1 MRFDTNLVF
10 QETQKNINKMI
21 LFKKYLL
28 HTLKIWP
35 FLYKIQTDPH
45 YKKWKFVLDWGA
57 PLLLISLVLLIE
69 RPTLKEY
76 FYGMFLFL
84 ILWGWVLYFIRKAM
98 NKRIKKGYQY
108 YLKMKEDIER
118 IEGDCQK
125 NNSLFRNTNQ

>member
-1 MRFDTNLVF
+1 MGFDTNLVF

-21 LFKKYLL
+21 LFKKLLL
-28 HTLKIWP
+28 HTFKIWP

-98 NKRIKKGYQY
+98 NERIKKGYQY

-118 IEGDCQK
+118 IEGEYQK
-125 NNSLFRNTNQ
+125 NN

>member
-1 MRFDTNLVF
+1 MGFDTNLVF

-21 LFKKYLL
+21 LFKKLLL

-35 FLYKIQTDPH
+35 FLYKIQTEPH

-98 NKRIKKGYQY
+98 NERIKKGYQY

-125 NNSLFRNTNQ
+125 NN

>member
-1 MRFDTNLVF
+1 MGFDTNLVF

-35 FLYKIQTDPH
+35 FLYKIQTEPH

-98 NKRIKKGYQY
+98 NERIKKGYQY
-108 YLKMKEDIER
+108 YLKTKEDIER
-118 IEGDCQK
+118 IEGDYQK
-125 NNSLFRNTNQ
+125 NN

>member
-1 MRFDTNLVF
+1 MGFDTNLVF

-35 FLYKIQTDPH
+35 FLYKIQTEPH
-45 YKKWKFVLDWGA
+45 YKKWKFVLDWGV
-57 PLLLISLVLLIE
+57 PLLLISLALLIE

-98 NKRIKKGYQY
+98 NERIKKGYQY

-118 IEGDCQK
+118 IEGEYQK
-125 NNSLFRNTNQ
+125 NN

>member
-1 MRFDTNLVF
+1 MGFDTNLVF

-21 LFKKYLL
+21 LFKKLLL
-28 HTLKIWP
+28 HALKIWP
-35 FLYKIQTDPH
+35 FLYKIQTEPH

-98 NKRIKKGYQY
+98 NERIKKGYQY
-108 YLKMKEDIER
+108 YLKTKEDIER
-118 IEGDCQK
+118 IEGDYQK
-125 NNSLFRNTNQ
+125 NN

>member
-1 MRFDTNLVF
+1 MGFDTNLVF

-69 RPTLKEY
+69 RPTLNEY

-98 NKRIKKGYQY
+98 NERIKKGYQY
-108 YLKMKEDIER
+108 YLKTKEDIER

-125 NNSLFRNTNQ
+125 NN

>member
-1 MRFDTNLVF
+1 MGFDTNLVS

-21 LFKKYLL
+21 LFKKLLL

-35 FLYKIQTDPH
+35 FLYKIQTEPH

-98 NKRIKKGYQY
+98 NERIKKGYQY
-108 YLKMKEDIER
+108 YLKTKEDIER
-118 IEGDCQK
+118 IEGEYQK
-125 NNSLFRNTNQ
+125 NN

>member
-1 MRFDTNLVF
+1 MGFDTNLVF

-21 LFKKYLL
+21 LFKKLLL
-28 HTLKIWP
+28 HALKIWP
-35 FLYKIQTDPH
+35 FLYKIQTEPH

-98 NKRIKKGYQY
+98 NERIKKGYQY

-118 IEGDCQK
+118 IEGEYQK
-125 NNSLFRNTNQ
+125 NN

>member
-1 MRFDTNLVF
+1 MGFDTNLVF

-21 LFKKYLL
+21 LFKKLLL

-98 NKRIKKGYQY
+98 NERIKKGYQY

-125 NNSLFRNTNQ
+125 NN

>member
-1 MRFDTNLVF
+1 MGFDTNLVS

-21 LFKKYLL
+21 LFKKLLL

-35 FLYKIQTDPH
+35 FLYKIQTEPH

-98 NKRIKKGYQY
+98 NERINKGYQY
-108 YLKMKEDIER
+108 YLKTKEDIER

-125 NNSLFRNTNQ
+125 NN

>member
-1 MRFDTNLVF
+1 MGLDTNLVF

-21 LFKKYLL
+21 LFKKLLL

-98 NKRIKKGYQY
+98 NERIKKGYQY
-108 YLKMKEDIER
+108 YLKMKEDIDR
-118 IEGDCQK
+118 IEGEYQK
-125 NNSLFRNTNQ
+125 NN

>member
-1 MRFDTNLVF
+1 MGLDTNLVF

-21 LFKKYLL
+21 LFKKLLL

-98 NKRIKKGYQY
+98 NERIKKGYQY

-118 IEGDCQK
+118 IEGEYQK
-125 NNSLFRNTNQ
+125 NN

>member
-1 MRFDTNLVF
+1 VGFDTNLVF

-35 FLYKIQTDPH
+35 FLYKIQTEPH

-98 NKRIKKGYQY
+98 NERIKKGYQY
-108 YLKMKEDIER
+108 YLKTKEDIER
-118 IEGDCQK
+118 IEGDYQK
-125 NNSLFRNTNQ
+125 NN

>member
-1 MRFDTNLVF
+1 MGFDTNLVF

-35 FLYKIQTDPH
+35 FLYKIQTEPH

-98 NKRIKKGYQY
+98 NERIKKGYQY

-118 IEGDCQK
+118 IEGEYQK
-125 NNSLFRNTNQ
+125 NN

>member
-1 MRFDTNLVF
+1 MGFDTNLVS

-21 LFKKYLL
+21 LFKKLLL

-35 FLYKIQTDPH
+35 FLYKIQTEPH

-98 NKRIKKGYQY
+98 NERIKKGYQY
-108 YLKMKEDIER
+108 YLKTKEDIER

-125 NNSLFRNTNQ
+125 NN

>member
-1 MRFDTNLVF
+1 MGFDTNLVF

-21 LFKKYLL
+21 LFKKLLL
-28 HTLKIWP
+28 HALKIFP
-35 FLYKIQTDPH
+35 FLYKIQTEPH

-98 NKRIKKGYQY
+98 NERIKKGYQY
-108 YLKMKEDIER
+108 YVKMKEDIER
-118 IEGDCQK
+118 IEGEYQK
-125 NNSLFRNTNQ
+125 NN

>member
-1 MRFDTNLVF
+1 MGFDTNLVF

-21 LFKKYLL
+21 LFKKLLL
-28 HTLKIWP
+28 HALKIWP
-35 FLYKIQTDPH
+35 FLYKIQTEPH
-45 YKKWKFVLDWGA
+45 YKKWKFVLDWGT

-98 NKRIKKGYQY
+98 NERIKKGYQY
-108 YLKMKEDIER
+108 YLKTKEDIER

-125 NNSLFRNTNQ
+125 NN

>member
-1 MRFDTNLVF
+1 VGFDTNLVF

-21 LFKKYLL
+21 LFKKLLL
-28 HTLKIWP
+28 HTFKIWP

-98 NKRIKKGYQY
+98 NERIKKGYQY

-118 IEGDCQK
+118 IEGEYQK
-125 NNSLFRNTNQ
+125 NN

>member
-1 MRFDTNLVF
+1 MGFDTNLVF

-35 FLYKIQTDPH
+35 FLYKIQTEPH
-45 YKKWKFVLDWGA
+45 YKKWKFVLDWGV

-98 NKRIKKGYQY
+98 NERIKKGYQY
-108 YLKMKEDIER
+108 YLKTKEDIER
-118 IEGDCQK
+118 IEGEYQK
-125 NNSLFRNTNQ
+125 NN

>member
-1 MRFDTNLVF
+1 MGFDTNLVS

-21 LFKKYLL
+21 LFKKLLL

-35 FLYKIQTDPH
+35 FLYKIQTEPH

-76 FYGMFLFL
+76 FYEMFLFL

-98 NKRIKKGYQY
+98 NERIKKGYQY

-125 NNSLFRNTNQ
+125 NN

>member
-1 MRFDTNLVF
+1 MGFDTNLVF

-35 FLYKIQTDPH
+35 FLYKIQTEPH

-98 NKRIKKGYQY
+98 NERIKKGYQY

-125 NNSLFRNTNQ
+125 NN

>member
-1 MRFDTNLVF
+1 MGFDTNLVS

-35 FLYKIQTDPH
+35 FLYKIQTEPH

-98 NKRIKKGYQY
+98 NERIKKGYQY

-125 NNSLFRNTNQ
+125 NN

>member
-1 MRFDTNLVF
+1 MELDTNLVF

-45 YKKWKFVLDWGA
+45 YKKWKFLLDWGA

-98 NKRIKKGYQY
+98 NERIKKGYQY
-108 YLKMKEDIER
+108 YLKTKEDIER

-125 NNSLFRNTNQ
+125 NN

>member
-1 MRFDTNLVF
+1 MGFDTNLVF

-21 LFKKYLL
+21 LFKKLL
-28 HTLKIWP
+28 FHTLKIWP
-35 FLYKIQTDPH
+35 FLYKIQTEPH

-98 NKRIKKGYQY
+98 NERIKKGYQY
-108 YLKMKEDIER
+108 YLKTKEDIER
-118 IEGDCQK
+118 IEGEYEK
-125 NNSLFRNTNQ
+125 NN

>member
-1 MRFDTNLVF
+1 
-10 QETQKNINKMI
+10 MI
-21 LFKKYLL
+21 LFKKLLL
-28 HTLKIWP
+28 HALKIFP
-35 FLYKIQTDPH
+35 FLYKIQTEPH

-84 ILWGWVLYFIRKAM
+84 ILWGWVLYFIQKAM
-98 NKRIKKGYQY
+98 NERIKKGYQY

-118 IEGDCQK
+118 IEGVYQK
-125 NNSLFRNTNQ
+125 NN

>member
-1 MRFDTNLVF
+1 MGFDPNLVS

-35 FLYKIQTDPH
+35 FLYKIQTEPH

-98 NKRIKKGYQY
+98 NERIKKGYQY
-108 YLKMKEDIER
+108 YLKTKEDIER
-118 IEGDCQK
+118 IEGDYQK
-125 NNSLFRNTNQ
+125 NN

>member
-1 MRFDTNLVF
+1 VGFDTNLVS

-35 FLYKIQTDPH
+35 FLYKIQTEPH

-98 NKRIKKGYQY
+98 NERIKKGYQY

-125 NNSLFRNTNQ
+125 NN

>member
-1 MRFDTNLVF
+1 MGFDTNLVS

-21 LFKKYLL
+21 LFKKLLL

-35 FLYKIQTDPH
+35 FLYKIQTEPH

-98 NKRIKKGYQY
+98 NERIKKGYQY
-108 YLKMKEDIER
+108 YLKTKEDIER
-118 IEGDCQK
+118 IEGDYQK
-125 NNSLFRNTNQ
+125 NN

>member
-1 MRFDTNLVF
+1 MGFDTNLVS

-35 FLYKIQTDPH
+35 FLYKIQTEPH

-98 NKRIKKGYQY
+98 NERIKKGYQY
-108 YLKMKEDIER
+108 YLKTKEDIER

-125 NNSLFRNTNQ
+125 NN

>member
-1 MRFDTNLVF
+1 MGFDTNLVF
-10 QETQKNINKMI
+10 QETQKNINKMV

-28 HTLKIWP
+28 HTLKICP
-35 FLYKIQTDPH
+35 FLYKIQTEPH

-98 NKRIKKGYQY
+98 NERIKKGYQY

-125 NNSLFRNTNQ
+125 NN

>member
-1 MRFDTNLVF
+1 MGFDTNLVS

-21 LFKKYLL
+21 LFKKLLL

-35 FLYKIQTDPH
+35 FLYKIQTEPH

-84 ILWGWVLYFIRKAM
+84 ILWGWMLYFIRKAM
-98 NKRIKKGYQY
+98 NERIKKGYQY

-125 NNSLFRNTNQ
+125 NN

>member
-1 MRFDTNLVF
+1 MGFDTNLVS

-21 LFKKYLL
+21 LFKKLLL

-35 FLYKIQTDPH
+35 FLYKIQTEPH
-45 YKKWKFVLDWGA
+45 YKKWKFVLDWEA

-69 RPTLKEY
+69 KPTLKEY

-98 NKRIKKGYQY
+98 NERIKKGYQY
-108 YLKMKEDIER
+108 YLKTKEDIER

-125 NNSLFRNTNQ
+125 NN

>member
-1 MRFDTNLVF
+1 MGFDTNLVF

-21 LFKKYLL
+21 LFKKLLL
-28 HTLKIWP
+28 HALKIWP
-35 FLYKIQTDPH
+35 FLYKIQTEPH

-98 NKRIKKGYQY
+98 NERIKKGYQY

-125 NNSLFRNTNQ
+125 NN

>member
-1 MRFDTNLVF
+1 MGFDPNLVS

-35 FLYKIQTDPH
+35 FLYKIQTEPH

-98 NKRIKKGYQY
+98 NERIKKGYQY
-108 YLKMKEDIER
+108 YLKTKEDIER

-125 NNSLFRNTNQ
+125 NN

>member
-1 MRFDTNLVF
+1 MGFDTNLVS

-21 LFKKYLL
+21 LFKKLLL

-35 FLYKIQTDPH
+35 FLYKIQTEPH

-98 NKRIKKGYQY
+98 NERIKKGYQY

-125 NNSLFRNTNQ
+125 NN

>member
-1 MRFDTNLVF
+1 MGFDTNLVF

-21 LFKKYLL
+21 LFKKLLL
-28 HTLKIWP
+28 HALKIWP
-35 FLYKIQTDPH
+35 FLYKIQTEPH

-98 NKRIKKGYQY
+98 NERIKKGYQY
-108 YLKMKEDIER
+108 YLKIKEDIEG

-125 NNSLFRNTNQ
+125 NN

>member
-1 MRFDTNLVF
+1 MGFDTNLVF

-21 LFKKYLL
+21 LFKKFLL
-28 HTLKIWP
+28 HALKIFP
-35 FLYKIQTDPH
+35 FLYKIQIEPH

-57 PLLLISLVLLIE
+57 PLLLISLVLLIK

-98 NKRIKKGYQY
+98 NERIKKGYQY

-125 NNSLFRNTNQ
+125 NN

>member
-1 MRFDTNLVF
+1 
-10 QETQKNINKMI
+10 MI
-21 LFKKYLL
+21 LFKKLLL
-28 HTLKIWP
+28 HTFKIWP

-98 NKRIKKGYQY
+98 NERIKKGYQY

-118 IEGDCQK
+118 IEGEYQK
-125 NNSLFRNTNQ
+125 NN